1 MNHIVSTMA
10 HIFSYLIFST
20 PNGSKWADG
29 PNWQIWE
36 LKPWARL
43 PVASC
48 LWWHFSLALWS
59 RNMFFFCALPDSK
72 GTSFGALRER
82 HRNMNTSKYKIFHR
96 KAACLRPAIT
106 AMADLNGIRFHRRGK
121 CHIVPRVLRMGTKY
135 ELTNSSGQN
144 LLLMLQ
150 RLQSS
155 GSLGPAAEIFPHLYR
170 WSSCENFHLVRGFSV
185 AMFDYRSLGSE
196 LRWVYRDF
204 GCVKPPVRLELMD
217 VPGPSPLKKC
227 DAIMDSSDGDEMERF
242 SNVPRYFSSFFHS
255 PSYERTRSRDILWL
269 PP

>member
-1 MNHIVSTMA
+1 MD
-10 HIFSYLIFST
+10 
-20 PNGSKWADG
+20 PNGLMAPIDKFESWNHG
-29 PNWQIWE
+29 PGCRWH
-36 LKPWARL
+36 LAYDDTFL
-43 PVASC
+43 
-48 LWWHFSLALWS
+48 WHFDHETC
-59 RNMFFFCALPDSK
+59 FFCALPDSK

-196 LRWVYRDF
+196 LRWVYRDL

-227 DAIMDSSDGDEMERF
+227 DAIMDSSDGNEMERF